1 MTWNTSVKGPLKF
14 GTVKFLM
21 DFLLLLSL
29 LHTQ

>member
-21 DFLLLLSL
+21 DFLLLSL